1 MTSSKP
7 IKLPLSMAEVDRAAH
22 LRLDDGY
29 LKDAWKTAQVL
40 QFQDEKFL
48 AIDNQLNFVTGAELG
63 EYQAQSDYFL
73 GVTYIAD
80 STDGVKLANELT
92 AIRLKSPSSNT
103 TAAIAAHYFVRNYAQ
118 TELSDDKLKTLRQ
131 IGAFLPPR
139 DIGLAVHA
147 QGLANWHKK
156 HARCS
161 QCGAATTV
169 ISGGSVRKCL
179 IDESEHYPRTDSA
192 IIVLVKDEQD
202 RILLGRQKVWPKNRF
217 STFAGFVE
225 PGESFE
231 HCVVREVGEEAGVHL
246 RKINYLGS
254 QPWPFPSS
262 LMIAFEAI
270 TDNPTA
276 ARPDGDEI
284 EEIRWFSRDQMK
296 QAISDSTLI
305 LPLEISVARQMI
317 NAWYGD
323 NAVNDLKGAE
333 SWR

>member
-1 MTSSKP
+1 
-7 IKLPLSMAEVDRAAH
+7 MAEVDRAAH
-22 LRLDDGY
+22 LRLDESY
-29 LKDAWKTAQVL
+29 LQAAWKNAKVL

-48 AIDNQLNFVTGAELG
+48 AIDNQLQIVDGNELG
-63 EYQAQSDYFL
+63 DYQPQSDYFL
-73 GVTYIAD
+73 GVEYVQ
-80 STDGVKLANELT
+80 STIPN
-92 AIRLKSPSSNT
+92 SS
-103 TAAIAAHYFVRNYAQ
+103 AEKEISAHFFVRNYSSEVQAGK
-118 TELSDDKLKTLRQ
+118 ELPIENLRTLRE
-131 IGAFLPPR
+131 IGAFLSPR
-139 DIGLAVHA
+139 DIGLSVHA

-156 HARCS
+156 HPRCS

-192 IIVLVKDEQD
+192 IIVLVKDDQD
-202 RILLGRQKVWPKNRF
+202 RILLGRQKAWPKNRF

-231 HCVVREVGEEAGVHL
+231 HCVMREVAEEAGINL
-246 RKINYLGS
+246 TKINYLGS

-270 TDNPTA
+270 TDNPAA

-284 EEIRWFSRDQMK
+284 EEIRWFSRSEMK
-296 QAISDSTLI
+296 QAIIDSTLI

-317 NAWYGD
+317 NGWYGND
-323 NAVNDLKGAE
+323 AAKDLKGAE